1 MLNLKHLVRIRALA
15 LNRVSIKNSFQEFHS
30 LARSREIPV
39 SANYEYN
46 KLLSVTSR
54 TAFTANH
61 KIQIPVNIDELTEV
75 APKRLPDDSITFT
88 MTPELEEQICGDN
101 LGKKYILKNALL
113 HITLLGKMDHK
124 KRVSSPRLFLYK

>member
-15 LNRVSIKNSFQEFHS
+15 LNRVSTKNSFYQEFHS
-30 LARSREIPV
+30 LARSRKISV
-39 SANYEYN
+39 SAKDEYN

-113 HITLLGKMDHK
+113 HITLLGNMDYEYYTK
-124 KRVSSPRLFLYK
+124 CFILPN